1 MVIMIQALETKCPN
15 FNEFQNRI
23 NMQKRIHGGQGEAVP
38 PRPVKAAIATTPL
51 ELSSITS
58 KI

>member
-38 PRPVKAAIATTPL
+38 PRPVKAAIAPPL
-51 ELSSITS
+51 RTQQYNF
-58 KI
+58 